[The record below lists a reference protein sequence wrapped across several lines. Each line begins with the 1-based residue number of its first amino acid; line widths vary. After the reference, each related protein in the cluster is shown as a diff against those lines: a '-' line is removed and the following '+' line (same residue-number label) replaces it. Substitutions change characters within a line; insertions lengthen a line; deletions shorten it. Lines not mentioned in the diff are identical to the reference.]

1 MILQRII
8 LPYLARILLKPR
20 KGSRKQR
27 EAGKNLG
34 NWNKAS
40 KIAGRKTNYK
50 TGRETC
56 CKSCGYARYIQL
68 QTLICIYGCDPS
80 SIEYE
85 RCMSKKSIVIHPDS
99 RASGEKHPLSNRLS
113 SRLTS
118 THFQVDFHP

>member
-27 EAGKNLG
+27 EAGQIWETGTRHRK
-34 NWNKAS
+34 S
-40 KIAGRKTNYK
+40 GRKTNYK

-68 QTLICIYGCDPS
+68 QTLICIYDCDPS